1 MSSQARTVSLTAER
15 SEAGRTT
22 DKNNPLRCP
31 NSLSLTCTHH
41 GEERRVPCGR
51 WRRCPVCAKRL
62 QWKLRNRFL
71 AGIEQVPDGMHA
83 MFFTL
88 TFPAS
93 QAPNETEAQKSWR
106 SLVRRLRY
114 RDLLGEYGFVLQR
127 TKQGVLHFHGIAQMP
142 WMDDELAEWRRLLL
156 ASGFG
161 VQNKFLLAKPSHAR
175 YITCYISSRLAELAP
190 LRRAY
195 GFSQKFPQPQIV
207 RERQQ
212 TDKLLNELHAEP
224 ECRWELSGFVA
235 GKLR

>member
-1 MSSQARTVSLTAER
+1 MTVSLTAER

-41 GEERRVPCGR
+41 GSEIEVPCGR

-62 QWKLRNRFL
+62 QFKLRNRFL
-71 AGIEQVPDGMHA
+71 AGIERVPDGMHP

-88 TFPAS
+88 TFPAAA
-93 QAPNETEAQKSWR
+93 APDESEAQRCWR

-142 WMDDELAEWRRLLL
+142 WMDDGLAEWRRLIL

-161 VQNKFLLAKPSHAR
+161 VQNKLLIAKPAHAR
-175 YITCYISSRLAELAP
+175 YLTGYISSRLAELAP
-190 LRRAY
+190 LKRAY
-195 GFSQKFPQPQIV
+195 GFSQSFPQPEAV
-207 RERQQ
+207 RERRD
-212 TDKLLNELHAEP
+212 TEEMLGELGAEP
-224 ECRWELSGFVA
+224 ECRWELSGSVA
-235 GKLR
+235 AKLRQ